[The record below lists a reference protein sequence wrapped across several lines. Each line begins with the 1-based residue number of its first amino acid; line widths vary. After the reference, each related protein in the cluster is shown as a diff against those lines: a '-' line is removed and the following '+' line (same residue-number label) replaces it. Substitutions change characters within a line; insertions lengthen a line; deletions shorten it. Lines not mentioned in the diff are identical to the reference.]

1 MTKIDLSDK
10 AIAAALNRLLDE
22 TAETARA
29 TSPTGRAPT
38 GKVLEI
44 WQL

>member
-10 AIAAALNRLLDE
+10 AIRGCAQPLDE

-38 GKVLEI
+38 GGP
-44 WQL
+44 QA